1 MGKYLALVLALIC
14 GLTASGCSSESGEVD
29 GGFIR
34 QTYSGI
40 IEDRLTE
47 NGAEYLKV
55 DIGNDEVID
64 FQITDTTQLDDNENI
79 SVGDSVEIDC
89 VHWYE
94 SSTYEILKL
103 TVTTH
108 DENSEVIESIE

>member
-1 MGKYLALVLALIC
+1 MEKYLALVLALIC

>member
-1 MGKYLALVLALIC
+1 MEKYLALVLALIF
-14 GLTASGCSSESGEVD
+14 GLTVSGCSSESGDVD

-34 QTYSGI
+34 ETYSGI
-40 IEDRLTE
+40 IEKRLTE
-47 NGAEYLKV
+47 NGSEYLRV

-64 FQITDTTQLDDNENI
+64 FQIADTTQLDDDENI

-108 DENSEVIESIE
+108 DENGEAIEDSE